1 VDSPRPE
8 AEHEKETIPQP
19 NLGESI
25 LEGLVR
31 LMMMNGAQKHAQQ
44 RQHQRPPRAW
54 PVMRHLDMPRAAR
67 LAREKGSAMPTR
79 NENDG

>member
-1 VDSPRPE
+1 
-8 AEHEKETIPQP
+8 
-19 NLGESI
+19 
-25 LEGLVR
+25 
-31 LMMMNGAQKHAQQ
+31 MMMNGAQKHAQQ